1 MQAIHLEAKL
11 GGHLGFAHARLPEN
25 CAIGAGAGLG
35 IIAQG
40 LGNRR
45 KLF

>member
-1 MQAIHLEAKL
+1 MQAIHLEVKL
-11 GGHLGFAHARLPEN
+11 SGHLGLAHAGLPEN

-35 IIAQG
+35 TAAQG